1 MIQLPKLPKKSFY
14 RVLTRQMAT
23 QISVIGQGYVGL
35 PLALAICNAGYS
47 TIGIDSSVFRIS
59 ELQSSKSGI
68 EDISDNEIATAL
80 ASGKYKPTIDYS
92 EIRNSNV
99 ILICLPTPLTKNN
112 LPDLSAVESSAK
124 ELSKYLQKD
133 SLVILESTVEP
144 GTTRD
149 FFVPILEKSSGLSR
163 DNFNVAFSPER
174 IDPLNKNWNI
184 KNTPKIVAGLT
195 EKAKILAVDFY
206 SKFID
211 TVVSVDSIEVAETA
225 KLLENSFRLVNISF
239 INEIS
244 IFCEK
249 LGLEINDVIKAASTK
264 PYGFMPFYPSIGA
277 GGHCIPVD
285 PIYLS
290 NSANRLGVKS
300 RFIDLASQVNNEMP
314 EHVVRRAEE
323 KLFGLK
329 GKNILV
335 VGVSY
340 KSNVADVRETPV
352 ARLIEGLINKG
363 ANVSWHDDLVKEWN
377 SEKSVNLSSDF
388 DLAIIATPHDYL
400 DLTKL
405 GNVPILN
412 TRGST

>member
-1 MIQLPKLPKKSFY
+1 
-14 RVLTRQMAT
+14 MAT

-80 ASGKYKPTIDYS
+80 ASGKYKPTTDYS
-92 EIRNSNV
+92 EVRNSNV
-99 ILICLPTPLTKNN
+99 ILICVPTPLTKNN
-112 LPDLSAVESSAK
+112 LPDLSAVANSAK

-195 EKAKILAVDFY
+195 EKAKGLAVDFY

-211 TVVSVDSIEVAETA
+211 TVVPVDSIEVAETA

-249 LGLEINDVIKAASTK
+249 LGLEINDVVKAASTK

-300 RFIDLASQVNNEMP
+300 RFIDLATQVNNEMP

-377 SEKSVNLSSDF
+377 SEKSVTLSSDF